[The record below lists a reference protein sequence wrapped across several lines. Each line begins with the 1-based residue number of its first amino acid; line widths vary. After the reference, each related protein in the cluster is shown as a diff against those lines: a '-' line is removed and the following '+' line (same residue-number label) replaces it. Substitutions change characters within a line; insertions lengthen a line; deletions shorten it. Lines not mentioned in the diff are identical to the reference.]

1 MYIEHS
7 TRPLVLVLSTEQQT
21 VAATTTTTTKNS
33 NAEIVPFDV
42 RIQWRCTSTLLHVVR
57 LCSIRSYWNIEMW
70 ETWRDKRMKLKNER
84 QQQRQQNVFFY
95 RFRIEW
101 RRDSE
106 SGMANTIARRVKR
119 EWDKLVCTLR
129 GDRYS
134 SGAFPIVLQCF
145 CLFSSLSL
153 PLARYTPITIAHH
166 PIVFVFALT
175 VQNDWIEIKR
185 RHDWNC
191 ELFDN
196 LTMIV
201 TVSHLGCRKAER
213 TSVFCQNNW

>member
-1 MYIEHS
+1 MSEYS
-7 TRPLVLVLSTEQQT
+7 DDAQARY
-21 VAATTTTTTKNS
+21 
-33 NAEIVPFDV
+33 
-42 RIQWRCTSTLLHVVR
+42 CTSSVSVQYVHIEILKCEKR
-57 LCSIRSYWNIEMW
+57 GAIRGWNWKMSDSNSDNK
-70 ETWRDKRMKLKNER
+70 TF
-84 QQQRQQNVFFY
+84 FFY